1 MAPAKGW
8 ATDLKSWRQVSEST
22 GSAEW
27 KRVTLHQDSR
37 SQVPAKSGVY
47 VMCVRT
53 RDLHLPGK
61 LFENLMSAI
70 YVGQAGSLKTRF
82 SQHVRG
88 DRPGLRQAMQTF
100 RTISF
105 YYLVLEDKEQLSR
118 VEQCLI
124 DALGP
129 SVNSINAMRARDG
142 GEIKGQLLEGVP
154 LRKGVA

>member
-27 KRVTLHQDSR
+27 KRVTLHEDSR
-37 SQVPAKSGVY
+37 SQVPAKPGVY

-61 LFENLMSAI
+61 LFQNLMSAI

-82 SQHVRG
+82 AQHVRG
-88 DRPGLRQAMQTF
+88 DRPRLKQAMQTF

-105 YYLVLEDKEQLSR
+105 YYIVLEDKQQLSR

-129 SVNSINAMRARDG
+129 PVNSINVMRAKNG
-142 GEIKGQLLEGVP
+142 GEIKGHLLDGIT
-154 LRKGVA
+154 LRKGIV

>member
-1 MAPAKGW
+1 
-8 ATDLKSWRQVSEST
+8 
-22 GSAEW
+22 
-27 KRVTLHQDSR
+27 
-37 SQVPAKSGVY
+37 
-47 VMCVRT
+47 
-53 RDLHLPGK
+53 
-61 LFENLMSAI
+61 
-70 YVGQAGSLKTRF
+70 
-82 SQHVRG
+82 
-88 DRPGLRQAMQTF
+88 MQTF